1 MAIIKKFRIT
11 TFKKE
16 RPKISLSNISFS
28 FNNRQIL
35 DDISFIIREG
45 EICGLLGPN
54 GVGKSTIFNLITGL
68 LSPDFGEIKINQ
80 KDVTDIPIYKR
91 ALDFGVAIVPQTG
104 GVFSNLTSLENL
116 KAISEIVI
124 KEKNQR
130 SFRVENMISKF
141 QLESVKDIKAKYLS
155 GGQRKRLSIG
165 MSLLSEPKII
175 LMDEPFQGLDIMSTR
190 ELQETIVKLQTEDNT
205 RSCIISDHAARDLLA
220 ISDRAII
227 LANKKIAAEGKPSEI
242 LNNEDARSAYF
253 GDSFKIN

>member
-16 RPKISLSNISFS
+16 IPKISVKNISLS
-28 FNNRQIL
+28 FNKRQIL
-35 DDISFIIREG
+35 DDISFVVREG

-54 GVGKSTIFNLITGL
+54 GVGKSTIFNIITGL
-68 LSPDFGEIKINQ
+68 LNPDFGEIHINQ
-80 KDVTDIPIYKR
+80 KKVTNIPIYKR

-104 GVFSNLTSLENL
+104 GVFSNMTCLQNL
-116 KAISEIVI
+116 IAIGEIVI
-124 KEKNQR
+124 KEKNER
-130 SFRVENMISKF
+130 SFKIENMISKF
-141 QLESVKDIKAKYLS
+141 QLESVKNIKTKYLS
-155 GGQRKRLSIG
+155 GGQRKRLSIA
-165 MSLLSEPKII
+165 MSLLSDPKII

-190 ELQETIVKLQTEDNT
+190 DLHETIVNLQTEDYT

-227 LANKKIAAEGKPSEI
+227 LANKKIVAEGKPSD
-242 LNNEDARSAYF
+242 LLQNEDAKSVYF

>member
-16 RPKISLSNISFS
+16 KSKISMKNISFS
-28 FNNRQIL
+28 FNKRQIL
-35 DDISFIIREG
+35 EDISFVVRQG

-54 GVGKSTIFNLITGL
+54 GVGKSTIFNIITGL
-68 LSPDFGEIKINQ
+68 LNPDFGEIEIDQ
-80 KDVTDIPIYKR
+80 KKVTNIPIYKR
-91 ALDFGVAIVPQTG
+91 ALDFGVAIVPQSG
-104 GVFSNLTSLENL
+104 GVFSNLSCQQNL

-124 KEKNQR
+124 NEKNER
-130 SFRVENMISKF
+130 SFKIEYMISKF
-141 QLESVKDIKAKYLS
+141 QLEPVKNLKAKHLS
-155 GGQRKRLSIG
+155 GGQRKRLSIA

-190 ELQETIVKLQTEDNT
+190 DLQETIVNLQTEDHT

-227 LANKKIAAEGKPSEI
+227 LANKKIVAQGKPSD
-242 LNNEDARSAYF
+242 LLQNEAAKSLYF
-253 GDSFKIN
+253 GESFKIN